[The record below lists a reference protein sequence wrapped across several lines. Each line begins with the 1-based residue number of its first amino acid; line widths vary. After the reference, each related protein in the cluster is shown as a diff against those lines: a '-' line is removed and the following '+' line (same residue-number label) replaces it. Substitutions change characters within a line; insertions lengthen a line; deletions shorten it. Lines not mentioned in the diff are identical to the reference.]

1 MNENI
6 SLLKVQEFKN
16 FRNEFNFM
24 LDAEENVT
32 L

>member
-6 SLLKVQEFKN
+6 SLPKVQEFKN
-16 FRNEFNFM
+16 FRNEFNF
-24 LDAEENVT
+24 LLHAEENVT

>member
-6 SLLKVQEFKN
+6 SLLKVQEFKH
-16 FRNEFNFM
+16 FRNEVNFM
-24 LDAEENVT
+24 LHAEENVT